1 MPPYFHGV
9 LTFKIIQNLT
19 DHFFLHRVMALNS
32 HKSEKKKKR
41 YKDSLSLAA
50 MIRKFQKEKDALKK
64 ESNPKTPVNFSA
76 SSMNNPHSAAVA
88 LGNDVSDLNLNSA
101 DPDLPIFVSTNE
113 HELFQEAEN
122 ALEMLD
128 DLDFDRLL
136 DAASN
141 GSPLSE
147 SGGENGN
154 TTQPT
159 YASQVMPKVVPTL
172 PEGLPVLLEKR
183 IEDLRVVSVIILLF
197 FVWCINIAINTY
209 FQAKIITYNSNIH
222 LSNFISYIS
231 F

>member
-1 MPPYFHGV
+1 
-9 LTFKIIQNLT
+9 
-19 DHFFLHRVMALNS
+19 MALNS

-50 MIRKFQKEKDALKK
+50 MLRKFQKEKDALEK
-64 ESNPKTPVNFSA
+64 ESNPKVPVNLMTPSLSKA
-76 SSMNNPHSAAVA
+76 PSAAVA
-88 LGNDVSDLNLNSA
+88 LGNDVSDLTMNNA

-113 HELFQEAEN
+113 HELFQEAES
-122 ALEMLD
+122 ALKILD
-128 DLDFDRLL
+128 DIDFDRLL
-136 DAASN
+136 DATSD

-183 IEDLRVVSVIILLF
+183 IEDLRLVSGLILLLF
-197 FVWCINIAINTY
+197 FYLLHKYNSKCIFKTKIIDNSNTY
-209 FQAKIITYNSNIH
+209 INNI
-222 LSNFISYIS
+222 
-231 F
+231 

>member
-1 MPPYFHGV
+1 MIILIICACLFTWA
-9 LTFKIIQNLT
+9 LNFKILHNLT
-19 DHFFLHRVMALNS
+19 GPFFLHRVVALNS

-64 ESNPKTPVNFSA
+64 EPNPKVPVNLTT
-76 SSMNNPHSAAVA
+76 SSLSRTPSAAVA
-88 LGNDVSDLNLNSA
+88 LGSDVSDLNLNSA
-101 DPDLPIFVSTNE
+101 DPDLPIFVGTNE
-113 HELFQEAEN
+113 HELLQEAEN

-128 DLDFDRLL
+128 DFDFDRLL
-136 DAASN
+136 DAASD

-159 YASQVMPKVVPTL
+159 YASQIMPKVVPTL

-183 IEDLRVVSVIILLF
+183 IEDLRVVSIIPLF
-197 FVWCINIAINTY
+197 LICCTNITISAFY
-209 FQAKIITYNSNIH
+209 KAKIRTYNPNTHIN
-222 LSNFISYIS
+222 NF
-231 F
+231 

>member
-1 MPPYFHGV
+1 MPAYLHGA
-9 LTFKIIQNLT
+9 LNFKIIHSLT
-19 DHFFLHRVMALNS
+19 DDIFLHRVVALNS

-64 ESNPKTPVNFSA
+64 EPNPKVPVNLTT
-76 SSMNNPHSAAVA
+76 SSLHKPPSNAVA
-88 LGNDVSDLNLNSA
+88 LGNDVTDLNLNSA
-101 DPDLPIFVSTNE
+101 DPDLPIFVGTNE

-128 DLDFDRLL
+128 DFDFDRLL
-136 DAASN
+136 DAASD

-183 IEDLRVVSVIILLF
+183 IEDLRVVSVIIPLF
-197 FVWCINIAINTY
+197 LICYINLTINTFY
-209 FQAKIITYNSNIH
+209 KTKIITHNPSTHINN
-222 LSNFISYIS
+222 L
-231 F
+231 